1 MSNVDA
7 DSDALINASL
17 QRLDLVSSTGD
28 ATTPVDESE
37 TFRLASPASRARL
50 RLHEG
55 YGFRP
60 ASGASTPAVEC
71 VADSPLPDR
80 NGLGWP
86 ATPEEK
92 KAREEKLSGAVRI
105 ILECLGED
113 PDREGLLRTPERYA
127 QALMWM
133 TRGYEERLADVIND
147 AVFAED
153 HDEMVIVRDID
164 ISSLCEHH
172 LVPFT
177 GKVAIAYIP
186 NRLVLGLSK
195 LARIAETFSRRLQVQ
210 ERLTKQIAIA
220 IQEAIK
226 PRGVAVVMEATH
238 MCMTMRGV
246 QKPGSSTVTSCMLG
260 CFRTQQKTRE
270 EFLTLMKSH

>member
-1 MSNVDA
+1 MSNADA

-60 ASGASTPAVEC
+60 ASGASTPAVER

-86 ATPEEK
+86 GEFWFLTPFPIIHCETSYQISTLAKSTVSRLTATPEEK

-133 TRGYEERLADVIND
+133 TRGYEERLAGTLIC
-147 AVFAED
+147 
-153 HDEMVIVRDID
+153 
-164 ISSLCEHH
+164 SL
-172 LVPFT
+172 FF
-177 GKVAIAYIP
+177 IRI
-186 NRLVLGLSK
+186 R
-195 LARIAETFSRRLQVQ
+195 AR
-210 ERLTKQIAIA
+210 
-220 IQEAIK
+220 
-226 PRGVAVVMEATH
+226 
-238 MCMTMRGV
+238 
-246 QKPGSSTVTSCMLG
+246 
-260 CFRTQQKTRE
+260 
-270 EFLTLMKSH
+270 